1 MTPRPGQDAPQNEFS
16 RAPSGGSAA
25 SAERLWQRAGMQA
38 DSEDLAHFA
47 RDAVSPDAQ
56 RHKGGMAC
64 ELLEMIEQMCK
75 GHQKIQRALREHD
88 VLTSLISFMEELERD
103 LLSSLS
109 TLDGVTVFT
118 LAKGF
123 HVLTAAIG
131 GPFDKNRDA
140 ITRTSIL
147 TMLNRTFGKLAYS
160 SGDATHNILKSHVRS
175 AAVWLLL
182 DLLQSP
188 SNAAVAKRILE
199 TIDWDGFVAAISNSK
214 ECLGEMC
221 ALLQTSPEDLM
232 MSTPQ
237 RSDISATQKMSLCS
251 SRTPLRHLNV

>member
-1 MTPRPGQDAPQNEFS
+1 MTPRAGREDFVMPKQHDFS
-16 RAPSGGSAA
+16 RAGSLG
-25 SAERLWQRAGMQA
+25 SERSIGRLERA
-38 DSEDLAHFA
+38 DSGDMIHIAQESQSA
-47 RDAVSPDAQ
+47 DAQ
-56 RHKGGMAC
+56 QPKGEMAC
-64 ELLEMIEQMCK
+64 ELLEMIELICR

-103 LLSSLS
+103 LLSSLN
-109 TLDGVTVFT
+109 TLDGITIFT

-147 TMLNRTFGKLAYS
+147 TMLNRIFGKLNYS
-160 SGDATHNILKSHVRS
+160 KSDTTQNILKSHVRS
-175 AAVWLLL
+175 AAAWLLL

-188 SNAAVAKRILE
+188 SNPIVAKRVLE
-199 TIDWDGFVAAISNSK
+199 TIDWDGFLTALKNSK
-214 ECLGEMC
+214 ECLLEMC
-221 ALLQTSPEDLM
+221 SLLHTTPEDLM

-237 RSDISATQKMSLCS
+237 R
-251 SRTPLRHLNV
+251 